1 MDIIKKKISSSQ
13 AVTFF
18 IDGNNQSFPSDL
30 DLAKYDKSIIF
41 CDKKLKKI
49 YFDFIKKI
57 KPKNLKTKPIFI
69 SSNEKTKS
77 ILKLPFFLNKLE
89 KRICSRSDIIIAI
102 GGGTITD
109 MIGFS
114 SSIYM
119 RGVDLFL
126 VPTTLMG
133 QADATTAGKTC
144 INSLSTKNIIGTYYL
159 PKFVYANINYL
170 ENLPSYEFRQGIS
183 EIFKYG
189 LLGSKKLIT
198 DLETFTKNK
207 EKKLISKILKETIRV
222 RISLRKKNG
231 LISNLGHTFGH
242 AFEKTSNYK
251 VAHGDAISVGIILAL
266 KFSLDRKIIS
276 VNFYNRIYNI
286 MKKLNLNMH
295 IDSKFNIN
303 KIIEVMLKDK
313 KSREGKIGLVL
324 IKDISKILTSV
335 KNPFFYVD
343 VLSMKNFLNNN
354 LKSFSKK
361 NHWVK
366 LK

>member
-1 MDIIKKKISSSQ
+1 MEIIKKKIDSSQ
-13 AVTFF
+13 TVSFF
-18 IDGNNQSFPSDL
+18 IDSNNKNFPRDL
-30 DLAKYDKSIIF
+30 NLNKYDKSIIF
-41 CDKKLKKI
+41 CDIKLKKV

-57 KPKNLKTKPIFI
+57 KLENLKTKPIFVH
-69 SSNEKTKS
+69 SNEKSKS
-77 ILKLPFFLNKLE
+77 IKKLPFFLDKLE
-89 KRICSRSDIIIAI
+89 KRKCSRSDIVIAI

-109 MIGFS
+109 IISFS

-119 RGVDLFL
+119 RGIDLLL

-144 INSLSTKNIIGTYYL
+144 INSLSTKNIIGTYYF
-159 PKFVYANINYL
+159 PKYVYSNIDYL
-170 ENLPSYEFRQGIS
+170 KNLPNYEFRQGIS

-198 DLETFTKNK
+198 DLEKFTQNRD
-207 EKKLISKILKETIRV
+207 KKLLSKILKETIRV

-242 AFEKTSNYK
+242 AFEKMSNYK

-276 VNFYNRIYNI
+276 AKFYYKIYNI
-286 MKKLNLNMH
+286 MRKLNLNMH
-295 IDSKFNIN
+295 IDSKFNVN

-324 IKDISKILTSV
+324 IKDISKIVTSS

-343 VLSMKNFLNNN
+343 VLSMKDFLNKN
-354 LKSFSKK
+354 LNLFSKK
-361 NHWVK
+361 NHWNK

>member
-1 MDIIKKKISSSQ
+1 
-13 AVTFF
+13 
-18 IDGNNQSFPSDL
+18 
-30 DLAKYDKSIIF
+30 
-41 CDKKLKKI
+41 
-49 YFDFIKKI
+49 
-57 KPKNLKTKPIFI
+57 
-69 SSNEKTKS
+69 
-77 ILKLPFFLNKLE
+77 
-89 KRICSRSDIIIAI
+89 
-102 GGGTITD
+102 
-109 MIGFS
+109 
-114 SSIYM
+114 M

-159 PKFVYANINYL
+159 PKFVYSNINYL
-170 ENLPSYEFRQGIS
+170 ANLPNYEFRQGIS

-198 DLETFTKNK
+198 DLEKFTQNN

-266 KFSLDRKIIS
+266 KFSLDKKIIS
-276 VNFYNRIYNI
+276 IKFYNRIYNI

-324 IKDISKILTSV
+324 IKDVSKILTSS

-343 VLSMKNFLNNN
+343 VITMKKFLKNN
-354 LKSFSKK
+354 LNFFSKK
-361 NHWVK
+361 NHWIK

>member
-1 MDIIKKKISSSQ
+1 MDTIKKKINSSQ
-13 AVTFF
+13 TVSFY
-18 IDGNNQSFPSDL
+18 IDSANQYFPRDL
-30 DLAKYDKSIIF
+30 DLSKYDKSIIF
-41 CDKKLKKI
+41 CDIKLKKVYFNFIKKLK
-49 YFDFIKKI
+49 Y
-57 KPKNLKTKPIFI
+57 KNLKTKPIFI

-77 ILKLPFFLNKLE
+77 ILKLPFFLNELE
-89 KRICSRSDIIIAI
+89 KRNCSRSDIIIAI

-109 MIGFS
+109 IVSFS

-119 RGVDLFL
+119 RGIDLFL

-133 QADATTAGKTC
+133 QADASTAGKTC

-159 PKFVYANINYL
+159 PKFVYSNINYL
-170 ENLPSYEFRQGIS
+170 DNLTSYEFRQGIS

-189 LLGSKKLIT
+189 LLGSKKLII
-198 DLETFTKNK
+198 DLENFTYNK
-207 EKKLISKILKETIRV
+207 ERKLLSKILKETIRV

-242 AFEKTSNYK
+242 AFEKMSNYN

-276 VNFYNRIYNI
+276 EKFYNRICDI
-286 MKKLNLNMH
+286 MKKLDLNMH
-295 IDSKFNIN
+295 IDSKFNVN

-313 KSREGKIGLVL
+313 KSRQGKIGLVL
-324 IKDISKILTSV
+324 IKDISKILTSS
-335 KNPFFYVD
+335 KIPFFYVD
-343 VLSMKNFLNNN
+343 ALTMKKFLNNN
-354 LKSFSKK
+354 LNSFSKK
-361 NHWVK
+361 NHWSR